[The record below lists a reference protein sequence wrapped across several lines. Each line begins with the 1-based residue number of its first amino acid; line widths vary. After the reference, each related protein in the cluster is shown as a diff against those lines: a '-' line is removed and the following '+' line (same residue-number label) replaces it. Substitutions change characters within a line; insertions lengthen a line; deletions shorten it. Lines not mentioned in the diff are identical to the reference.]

1 MGVKTSKFANIWLQ
15 IKQIG
20 NFHPLK
26 VMGCGS
32 ERQFQVGEHLYY
44 IT

>member
-15 IKQIG
+15 IKQIS

-26 VMGCGS
+26 VS
-32 ERQFQVGEHLYY
+32 ERQFQVGEHLNY